1 MLSILK
7 YILEVEDLSLNMLRF
22 SANKTKLMKTPMCAL
37 SLNLST
43 VLLESNKYSFLGDL
57 HVSSTEDL
65 TFC

>member
-7 YILEVEDLSLNMLRF
+7 YILEVEDLSLNMLHF
-22 SANKTKLMKTPMCAL
+22 NANKTKLMKNLMRAL

-43 VLLESNKYSFLGDL
+43 IFLESNKYSFLGDL